1 MPVRKSF
8 RLTRAAAVAAA
19 LGAVPAGAALAACD
33 VEYEVQ
39 AGDTYYSISQAYY
52 GTRRQW
58 QLLYQA
64 NVTASRTPTLIP
76 GNTIYIPCVE
86 GADSGLPVTGVE
98 TTAASSGGG
107 QAASTAPVVAAPAP
121 AAEPSPPPPPP
132 VARVYPENPEL
143 TLLTGGG
150 YAPFADQVL
159 PGQGL
164 ATDLVHAALDISP
177 MQISYAVEWNDTWSE
192 HEATLAAARVDM
204 GFPWVKPDCSA
215 TPDNAQCQAFHFSD
229 PLIEMPIM
237 LFVRED
243 NQFRFR
249 NDGDVEGRSI
259 CRPEGFFTHDLD
271 SADRRWISDGKI
283 TFVAGRSPADCFQQ
297 VLAGRVDAASVNLF
311 LGASVILEMG
321 LRNQIVPLER
331 PISEQ
336 SLHVVVSK
344 RHWRGT
350 ALLYRF
356 NAGLRALKEDGAYR
370 EIVSK
375 HLGRFQSRL
384 Q

>member
-1 MPVRKSF
+1 MWHRGSAFGRKAF
-8 RLTRAAAVAAA
+8 RTPLALATAA
-19 LGAVPAGAALAACD
+19 LALAGGAAHAACD
-33 VEYEVQ
+33 VDHKVQ

-58 QLLYQA
+58 QLVYQA
-64 NVTASRTPTLIP
+64 NLAASRAPTLIP
-76 GNTIYIPCVE
+76 GNTLYIPCIAGVE
-86 GADSGLPVTGVE
+86 GALPVTGVE
-98 TTAASSGGG
+98 TTAATSGTAP
-107 QAASTAPVVAAPAP
+107 AAPTAPVVAAPAP
-121 AAEPSPPPPPP
+121 TPAPPPP

-150 YAPFADQVL
+150 YAPFADQAL

-177 MQISYAVEWNDTWSE
+177 MQISYAVEWNDSWSE
-192 HEATLAAARVDM
+192 HEAALREARVDM
-204 GFPWVKPDCSA
+204 GFPWVKPDCAASPETA
-215 TPDNAQCQAFHFSD
+215 LCQAFHFSD
-229 PLIEMPIM
+229 PLMEMPIM

-249 NDGDVEGRSI
+249 NDADVEGRSI

-271 SADRRWISDGKI
+271 GADRRWISEGKI
-283 TFVAGRSPADCFQQ
+283 TFVAGRSPVDCFQQ
-297 VLAGRVDAASVNLF
+297 VLSGGVDAASVNLF

-331 PISEQ
+331 PVSEQ
-336 SLHVVVSK
+336 GLHVVVSK